1 MFLRGVCMRTSS
13 SVVDKYTL
21 GRKQAPRGALER
33 LMEGSGK
40 RLGSVLGR
48 LGSVLRASGER
59 HEVVLE
65 RPGRVLGRL
74 EAVLVAFKVVLDV
87 KMRFESAQDTKS

>member
-1 MFLRGVCMRTSS
+1 MFLRGVYMRKSS

-33 LMEGSGK
+33 LMGVWEASWE
-40 RLGSVLGR
+40 RLG
-48 LGSVLRASGER
+48 ASGER
-59 HEVVLE
+59 LEGVLE

-74 EAVLVAFKVVLDV
+74 EAVVVAFKIALDG
-87 KMRFESAQDTKS
+87 KMSFESVQDPKT

>member
-1 MFLRGVCMRTSS
+1 MFLRGVYMRKSS

-33 LMEGSGK
+33 LMGVWEASWE
-40 RLGSVLGR
+40 RLG
-48 LGSVLRASGER
+48 ASGER
-59 HEVVLE
+59 LGASGERLEGVLE

-74 EAVLVAFKVVLDV
+74 EAVLVAFKVVLHG
-87 KMRFESAQDTKS
+87 KMSSESAQDTKT

>member
-33 LMEGSGK
+33 LKGVWEASWE
-40 RLGSVLGR
+40 RLG
-48 LGSVLRASGER
+48 ASGER
-59 HEVVLE
+59 LGASGERLEGVLE
-65 RPGRVLGRL
+65 RPGKVLGRL
-74 EAVLVAFKVVLDV
+74 EAVLVAFKVVLDG
-87 KMRFESAQDTKS
+87 KMSSESVQDTKT

>member
-33 LMEGSGK
+33 LMGGLGSVLA
-40 RLGSVLGR
+40 RLGSVLG
-48 LGSVLRASGER
+48 APGER
-59 HEVVLE
+59 LEGVLE
-65 RPGRVLGRL
+65 RPGTVLGRL
-74 EAVLVAFKVVLDV
+74 EAVLVAFKVVLDG
-87 KMRFESAQDTKS
+87 KMSSESAQDTKT